1 MIDFINS
8 VFPVLMFSISTGCVL
23 VLLMYFFKKES
34 LLRRLGFMKSNSLF
48 VLWVGLAYSIVF
60 GLLGTIPA
68 KPGELSIGVQAVLV
82 TSSVLFSLVGI
93 VLLAAWR
100 SNIKAS

>member
-1 MIDFINS
+1 MIEFINS
-8 VFPVLMFSISTGCVL
+8 MFPTVMFAISTACVL

-68 KPGELSIGVQAVLV
+68 EPGELSIGVNAVVMVSSFFLV
-82 TSSVLFSLVGI
+82 LGGIMLLSV
-93 VLLAAWR
+93 WR
-100 SNIKAS
+100 SKIQAS